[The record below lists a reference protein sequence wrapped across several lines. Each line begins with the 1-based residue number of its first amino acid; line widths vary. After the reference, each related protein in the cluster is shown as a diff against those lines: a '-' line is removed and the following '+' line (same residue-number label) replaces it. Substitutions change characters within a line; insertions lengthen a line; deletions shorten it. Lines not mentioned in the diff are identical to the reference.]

1 MELKDFLKENIRG
14 INLVELLEICA
25 RDDRDYFDGILIS
38 SNLNELCDDMTAEE
52 IIVACYGN
60 DVDIYED
67 YFQLSNNGKQL
78 KSLNKKQAIEIAE
91 ENADMIIEFYIDN
104 REEYMSGTYDLAEEL
119 IEVYADERN

>member
-1 MELKDFLKENIRG
+1 MLKDFLKENIKG

-25 RDDRDYFDGILIS
+25 RDDRDYFEDILIS
-38 SNLNELCDDMTAEE
+38 SNLNELCDYMTAEE
-52 IIVACYGN
+52 IIIACYGN

-91 ENADMIIEFYIDN
+91 ENADKIIEFYIDN
-104 REEYMSGTYDLAEEL
+104 REEYMSETYDLAEEL

>member
-1 MELKDFLKENIRG
+1 MELKDFLKENIKG

-25 RDDRDYFDGILIS
+25 RDDRDYFDDILIS
-38 SNLNELCDDMTAEE
+38 SNLNELCDYMTAEE
-52 IIVACYGN
+52 IIIACCGN

-91 ENADMIIEFYIDN
+91 ENADKIIEFYIDN
-104 REEYMSGTYDLAEEL
+104 REEYMSETYDLAEEL

>member
-1 MELKDFLKENIRG
+1 MLKDFLKENIKG

-25 RDDRDYFDGILIS
+25 RDDRDYFDDILIS
-38 SNLNELCDDMTAEE
+38 SNLNELCDYMTAEE
-52 IIVACYGN
+52 IIIACYGN

-91 ENADMIIEFYIDN
+91 ENADKIIEFYIDN
-104 REEYMSGTYDLAEEL
+104 REEYMSETYDLAEEL

>member
-1 MELKDFLKENIRG
+1 MLKDFLKENIKG

-25 RDDRDYFDGILIS
+25 SDDRDYFDDILIS
-38 SNLNELCDDMTAEE
+38 SNLNELCDYMTAEE
-52 IIVACYGN
+52 IIIACYGN

-91 ENADMIIEFYIDN
+91 ENADKIIEFYIDN
-104 REEYMSGTYDLAEEL
+104 REECMSETYDLAEEL

>member
-1 MELKDFLKENIRG
+1 MELKDFLKENIKG

-25 RDDRDYFDGILIS
+25 RDDRDYFDDILIS

-52 IIVACYGN
+52 IIVTCYGN

-119 IEVYADERN
+119 IEVYVDERN

>member
-1 MELKDFLKENIRG
+1 MLKDFLKENIKG

-25 RDDRDYFDGILIS
+25 RDDRDYFEDILIS
-38 SNLNELCDDMTAEE
+38 SNLNELCDYMTAEE

-104 REEYMSGTYDLAEEL
+104 REEYMSGAYDLAEEL